1 MQNKNSGMT
10 VIKKGKIIM
19 KFKTNFEELKN
30 AINTIGKGVKKNT
43 IITPTV
49 RFEAAGDKLIL
60 SSNSGIGV
68 KIEISAVVKEDG
80 VFVSTFSSINIIS
93 IRKCT
98 GDVTAE
104 SSDSVLVLKY
114 RGGKAKTVL
123 TAVDEN
129 LYTAIPE
136 VPEDA
141 LSIEIPVTTMKQM
154 VKETLFASETEQS
167 SDLHSVKMDIEDDED
182 GLIKL
187 KLSACDGKS
196 LAVRTAYAV
205 KKGTYTGSTVLL
217 PEDLKMAMAIIDGNE
232 SVTVSIAEKK
242 IFMSAGSVLTVFQ
255 EVSKSF
261 PNLALL
267 LNTKACSFSVEVD
280 KAELLEAL
288 NCAIYLQNEQKL
300 VNGATTSITFDF
312 KDGQVGVGCAGLT
325 DYSEDLEAKT
335 DGKFP
340 GTVMFNA
347 ALLKDIVSIYP
358 SDKVIIGGSDEKS
371 PFWICAGENEE
382 YTYCVLPRFRK

>member
-1 MQNKNSGMT
+1 
-10 VIKKGKIIM
+10 
-19 KFKTNFEELKN
+19 
-30 AINTIGKGVKKNT
+30 
-43 IITPTV
+43 
-49 RFEAAGDKLIL
+49 
-60 SSNSGIGV
+60 
-68 KIEISAVVKEDG
+68 
-80 VFVSTFSSINIIS
+80 
-93 IRKCT
+93 
-98 GDVTAE
+98 
-104 SSDSVLVLKY
+104 
-114 RGGKAKTVL
+114 
-123 TAVDEN
+123 
-129 LYTAIPE
+129 
-136 VPEDA
+136 
-141 LSIEIPVTTMKQM
+141 
-154 VKETLFASETEQS
+154 
-167 SDLHSVKMDIEDDED
+167 
-182 GLIKL
+182 
-187 KLSACDGKS
+187 
-196 LAVRTAYAV
+196 
-205 KKGTYTGSTVLL
+205 
-217 PEDLKMAMAIIDGNE
+217 MAMAIIDGNE

-261 PNLALL
+261 PNLASL

>member
-104 SSDSVLVLKY
+104 SIDSVLVLKY

-141 LSIEIPVTTMKQM
+141 LSVEIPVTTMKQM

-187 KLSACDGKS
+187 K
-196 LAVRTAYAV
+196 
-205 KKGTYTGSTVLL
+205 
-217 PEDLKMAMAIIDGNE
+217 
-232 SVTVSIAEKK
+232 
-242 IFMSAGSVLTVFQ
+242 
-255 EVSKSF
+255 
-261 PNLALL
+261 
-267 LNTKACSFSVEVD
+267 
-280 KAELLEAL
+280 
-288 NCAIYLQNEQKL
+288 
-300 VNGATTSITFDF
+300 
-312 KDGQVGVGCAGLT
+312 
-325 DYSEDLEAKT
+325 
-335 DGKFP
+335 
-340 GTVMFNA
+340 
-347 ALLKDIVSIYP
+347 
-358 SDKVIIGGSDEKS
+358 
-371 PFWICAGENEE
+371 
-382 YTYCVLPRFRK
+382 

>member
-30 AINTIGKGVKKNT
+30 AINTIGKGIKKNP

-49 RFEAAGDKLIL
+49 RLEASGNKLIL

-68 KIEISAVVKEDG
+68 KVEIPATVKEEG
-80 VFVSTFSSINIIS
+80 VFISTFSSINIIS
-93 IRKCT
+93 IRNCT

-141 LSIEIPVTTMKQM
+141 PSVEIPVTTMKQM

-167 SDLHSVKMDIEDDED
+167 SALHSVKMDITDDEE

-187 KLSACDGKS
+187 KLSACDRRNI
-196 LAVRTAYAV
+196 AIRTAYAV
-205 KKGTYTGSTVLL
+205 KRGTYTGSTVLL

-232 SVTVSIAEKK
+232 SVIVSIAEKK
-242 IFMSAGSVLTVFQ
+242 IFMSAGSVLAVFQ
-255 EVSKSF
+255 EVSKEF
-261 PNLALL
+261 PNLASL
-267 LNTKACSFSVEVD
+267 LNAKSCSFSVEVN
-280 KAELLEAL
+280 KSELLETL

-300 VNGATTSITFDF
+300 VNGATTSITFNF
-312 KDGQVGVGCAGLT
+312 KDERIGVGCSGLT

-335 DGKFP
+335 TGSLP

-347 ALLKDIVSIYP
+347 SLLKDIVSIYP
-358 SDKVIIGGSDEKS
+358 SERVIIGGSNEKS
-371 PFWICAGENEE
+371 PFWLCAGENEE
-382 YTYCVLPRFRK
+382 YIYCALPRGRE